1 MSVPPGCAILPRM
14 TAEGRLEAPSLDEI
28 RAARARIA
36 GEAVRTP
43 LLRLFVDAPCEI
55 YLKL

>member
-1 MSVPPGCAILPRM
+1 MPPGCAILPRM